1 MVSLG
6 DNSKMRADIPLYI
19 IAVICFISATI
30 LHLYP
35 PAGSEPSTYTVI
47 LAVLGAIFAGVGY
60 SMRPRQIETV
70 EAVKETTAKD
80 AVTETET
87 RSSLQLVDVKGI
99 GPKRAEQLRSIGIQS
114 VEELAKQSSEEL
126 SKKAHVSTKIAG
138 KWIEEAKKT
147 LEEEKQQA

>member
-1 MVSLG
+1 
-6 DNSKMRADIPLYI
+6 MRTDIPLYVV
-19 IAVICFISATI
+19 AAICFGLAVG
-30 LHLYP
+30 LHLYSTMV
-35 PAGSEPSTYTVI
+35 SEIVLIYTVI

-70 EAVKETTAKD
+70 EAVKETAAKE
-80 AVTETET
+80 AVAETET
-87 RSSLQLVDVKGI
+87 KSSLRLVDVKGI

-126 SKKAHVSTKIAG
+126 SKKANVSTKIAG

-147 LEEEKQQA
+147 LEEKQQA

>member
-6 DNSKMRADIPLYI
+6 DNSEMRADIPLYI

-70 EAVKETTAKD
+70 EAVKETTAKK

-114 VEELAKQSSEEL
+114 VEELAKQSC
-126 SKKAHVSTKIAG
+126 
-138 KWIEEAKKT
+138 
-147 LEEEKQQA
+147 

>member
-1 MVSLG
+1 
-6 DNSKMRADIPLYI
+6 MRADIPLYV
-19 IAVICFISATI
+19 IAVICFISAII

-35 PAGSEPSTYTVI
+35 PAGSEPSAYTVI

-70 EAVKETTAKD
+70 EAVKETTAKE

-87 RSSLQLVDVKGI
+87 KSSLQLVDVKGI

-126 SKKAHVSTKIAG
+126 SKKANVSTKIAG

-147 LEEEKQQA
+147 LEEKQQA

>member
-6 DNSKMRADIPLYI
+6 DNSEMRADIPLYI

-126 SKKAHVSTKIAG
+126 SKKANVSTKIAG

>member
-1 MVSLG
+1 
-6 DNSKMRADIPLYI
+6 MRADIPLYV
-19 IAVICFISATI
+19 IAVICFGLAVG
-30 LHLYP
+30 LYLYSTMV
-35 PAGSEPSTYTVI
+35 SEIVSTYTVI

-70 EAVKETTAKD
+70 EAVKETTAKK

-126 SKKAHVSTKIAG
+126 SKKANVSTKIAG

>member
-1 MVSLG
+1 
-6 DNSKMRADIPLYI
+6 MRADIPLYVV
-19 IAVICFISATI
+19 AAICFGLAVG
-30 LHLYP
+30 LHLYSTTV
-35 PAGSEPSTYTVI
+35 SEVASTYTVI

-70 EAVKETTAKD
+70 EAVKETTVKD

-126 SKKAHVSTKIAG
+126 SKKANVSTKIAG

-147 LEEEKQQA
+147 LKEEKQQA

>member
-1 MVSLG
+1 
-6 DNSKMRADIPLYI
+6 MRADIPLYV
-19 IAVICFISATI
+19 IAVICFGLAIG
-30 LHLYP
+30 LHLYSTMV
-35 PAGSEPSTYTVI
+35 SEIASTYTVI

-60 SMRPRQIETV
+60 SMRPRRIETV
-70 EAVKETTAKD
+70 EAVKETTVKE

-126 SKKAHVSTKIAG
+126 SKKANVSTKIAG

>member
-1 MVSLG
+1 
-6 DNSKMRADIPLYI
+6 MRADIPLYI
-19 IAVICFISATI
+19 IAVICFGLAVGLYLYSTMISEI
-30 LHLYP
+30 V
-35 PAGSEPSTYTVI
+35 STYTVI

-70 EAVKETTAKD
+70 EAVKETTAKE
-80 AVTETET
+80 AVTKTET
-87 RSSLQLVDVKGI
+87 KSSLKLVDVKGI

-126 SKKAHVSTKIAG
+126 SKKANVSTKIAG

-147 LEEEKQQA
+147 LEEKQQA

>member
-6 DNSKMRADIPLYI
+6 DNSEMRADIPLYI

-60 SMRPRQIETV
+60 SMRPRRIETV
-70 EAVKETTAKD
+70 EAVKETTAKE

-126 SKKAHVSTKIAG
+126 SRKANVSTKIAG

>member
-1 MVSLG
+1 
-6 DNSKMRADIPLYI
+6 MRADIPLYV
-19 IAVICFISATI
+19 IAVICFGLAVG
-30 LHLYP
+30 LHLYSTMV
-35 PAGSEPSTYTVI
+35 SEIASTYTVI

-70 EAVKETTAKD
+70 EAVKETTAKE

-87 RSSLQLVDVKGI
+87 RFSLQLVDVKGI

>member
-1 MVSLG
+1 
-6 DNSKMRADIPLYI
+6 MRADIPLYV
-19 IAVICFISATI
+19 IAVICFGLAIG
-30 LHLYP
+30 LHLYSTMV
-35 PAGSEPSTYTVI
+35 SEVASTYTVI

-60 SMRPRQIETV
+60 SMRPRQTETV
-70 EAVKETTAKD
+70 ETVKETAARE

-126 SKKAHVSTKIAG
+126 SKKANVSTKIAG